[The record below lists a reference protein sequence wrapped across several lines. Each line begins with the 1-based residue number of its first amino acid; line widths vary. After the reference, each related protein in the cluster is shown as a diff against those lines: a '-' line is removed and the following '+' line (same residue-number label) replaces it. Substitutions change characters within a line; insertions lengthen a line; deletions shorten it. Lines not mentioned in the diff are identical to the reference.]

1 MICYCF
7 ELKSCSRLTTQGFAN
22 ALNVVAA
29 VFSGSS
35 QVLAVGIF
43 MGLGCRM
50 ALMVRWMADII
61 FEKI

>member
-29 VFSGSS
+29 VFSGVC
-35 QVLAVGIF
+35 QILTPGIF
-43 MGLGCRM
+43 HGIRM
-50 ALMVRWMADII
+50 QNGFDGTMDG
-61 FEKI
+61 

>member
-7 ELKSCSRLTTQGFAN
+7 ELKSCSQLTTQGFAN

-43 MGLGCRM
+43 HGIRVQHGFDGT
-50 ALMVRWMADII
+50 VIG
-61 FEKI
+61 